1 METQSCVQ
9 MPWKKWSNPASPT
22 DLKNFTFSTWHYSK
36 FLPPWE
42 QMADL
47 LPIRSSKIGRRSAIC
62 SHSASNLDL
71 ASLPCASNRWL
82 WIGAPQLSHCG
93 SRLHS
98 QQVSVLGQPLNGI
111 LWRCIP
117 SRITVS
123 SGLRSA
129 GSHFFDNRMAAR
141 NSFFT
146 THQIFARGRGWKT
159 HHSVASVTKHCSP
172 QRHTATCSTILPT
185 FLLSTRSKSSYM
197 DRNRSMACEQH
208 CNAQTHTGLF
218 SGGRAA
224 ARPPPQPSTFQS
236 LPFQVVELIYDPVQ
250 LSKHFLQKKPQ
261 LFRVTE
267 EMPFNCACKQTMS
280 WASNCN
286 KM

>member
-1 METQSCVQ
+1 MWRLKDISTCFIHFHKCVKYKSGAQ
-9 MPWKKWSNPASPT
+9 NCHSSKPHSNIS
-22 DLKNFTFSTWHYSK
+22 STWKSEAQHKIEDCKQSTLATASISFQN
-36 FLPPWE
+36 FLKGPGWNTHN
-42 QMADL
+42 
-47 LPIRSSKIGRRSAIC
+47 SV
-62 SHSASNLDL
+62 
-71 ASLPCASNRWL
+71 ASLEN
-82 WIGAPQLSHCG
+82 
-93 SRLHS
+93 
-98 QQVSVLGQPLNGI
+98 V
-111 LWRCIP
+111 
-117 SRITVS
+117 
-123 SGLRSA
+123 
-129 GSHFFDNRMAAR
+129 AAR

-185 FLLSTRSKSSYM
+185 FSLSTRSKSSYM

-224 ARPPPQPSTFQS
+224 ARPSPQPSTFQS